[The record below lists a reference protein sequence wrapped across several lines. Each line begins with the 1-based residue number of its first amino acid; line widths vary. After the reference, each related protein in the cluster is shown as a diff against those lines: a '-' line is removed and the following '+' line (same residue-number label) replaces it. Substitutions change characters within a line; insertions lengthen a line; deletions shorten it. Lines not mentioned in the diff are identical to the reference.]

1 MLLINSKT
9 NTFFTWSA
17 EFIMVTKT
25 VVNQEPKSA
34 ITDTKLYV
42 SNVTLSVQDN
52 VKLLQQLKTDFR
64 GTINQNNYQS
74 KPNYRQEINIYIT

>member
-25 VVNQEPKSA
+25 VVSQEPKSA

-42 SNVTLSVQDN
+42 SNVTLSVRDN
-52 VKLLQQLKTDFR
+52 AKLLQQLKTDFR
-64 GTINQNNYQS
+64 GTIN
-74 KPNYRQEINIYIT
+74 